1 MTTTLTIQELREAVE
16 AASAPP
22 KVPNREGISAG
33 DRYHIRVKASGEM
46 QYEPVLV
53 VRAPYLAPFG
63 QGRQAW
69 YVDVSGWNYRGPVLV
84 TKLVVL

>member
-1 MTTTLTIQELREAVE
+1 
-16 AASAPP
+16 
-22 KVPNREGISAG
+22 
-33 DRYHIRVKASGEM
+33 M

-53 VRAPYLAPFG
+53 VRGPYLAPFG

-84 TKLVVL
+84 TKLIEVK